1 MAMMSV
7 QAFVGYLGSMLMFST
22 FWMRTM
28 IPLRI
33 AAIAGNLAMATYAI
47 LAGLYPMVGL
57 QILMLPVNIYR
68 LVQMRRLT
76 QRVKQAAG
84 GEFDAAALIP
94 FMRKEVHKDGDVLFR
109 AGDESDRMYILKSGA
124 VRLVEV
130 DHVLGPDSIFGEI
143 GLVSSHNKRTATAV
157 CDGPTV
163 LMSINQND
171 VHQLY
176 FQEPEFG
183 FYLMRLVTD
192 RLLKNL
198 EARPAAQ
205 AEIS

>member
-1 MAMMSV
+1 
-7 QAFVGYLGSMLMFST
+7 MFST

-28 IPLRI
+28 IPLRV
-33 AAIAGNLAMATYAI
+33 AAIAGNLAMTTYAF

-57 QILMLPVNIYR
+57 QAMMLPVNIYR
-68 LVQMRRLT
+68 LVQMQRLT
-76 QRVKQAAG
+76 RRVSLAAS
-84 GEFDAAALIP
+84 GEFNAGALIP
-94 FMRKEVHKDGDVLFR
+94 FMRREVHKDGDVLFK
-109 AGDESDRMYILKSGA
+109 AGDESDRMYIIKSGK

-130 DHVLGPDSIFGEI
+130 NRVLDSDAIFGEI
-143 GLVSSHNKRTATAV
+143 GLVASANRRTATAV
-157 CDGPTV
+157 CEGDAI

-192 RLLKNL
+192 RLLHNL
-198 EARPAAQ
+198 ETRQ
-205 AEIS
+205 AV